1 MAISISSKG
10 KKLKDDLEHGGVLG
24 SAYLASFNDHQRG
37 GLVNAIA
44 AAIHALDVDTNKLHE
59 NNLTIAASLTSSSIS
74 ITIS

>member
-24 SAYLASFNDHQRG
+24 AAYLASFNDHQKT
-37 GLVNAIA
+37 GLIQAVA
-44 AAIHALDVDTNKLHE
+44 ACINALDVDANKLHE

>member
-24 SAYLASFNDHQRG
+24 AAYLASFNDRQKT
-37 GLVNAIA
+37 GLINAVA
-44 AAIHALDVDTNKLHE
+44 ACIEALDVDTNKLHE
-59 NNLTIAASLTSSSIS
+59 NNLTIAASLTTSSIS